1 MSFFRAKS
9 MEKLQDP
16 EQLDDY
22 IRVVAPPAWMT
33 LGAVSLVII
42 AFVVWSLL
50 GDVNGVTPL
59 EALFG

>member
-1 MSFFRAKS
+1 MA
-9 MEKLQDP
+9 
-16 EQLDDY
+16 
-22 IRVVAPPAWMT
+22 
-33 LGAVSLVII
+33 LGAVALVII